1 MLLIFQGLNNQLE
14 GASYT
19 FGCSWS
25 MYLGGCKYG
34 KGGLNPSI
42 NKFRMSNSASAKE
55 ESEVAEA
62 MHRLA
67 DDITP
72 LYAKVAP
79 QSFANM
85 TGMPLMRHL
94 KGLKR

>member
-1 MLLIFQGLNNQLE
+1 MQGLNDE
-14 GASYT
+14 WSGASYT

-25 MYLGGCKYG
+25 MYFDGCKYG
-34 KGGLNPSI
+34 KGGLNTNI
-42 NKFRMSNSASAKE
+42 NKFRLSTTADRKE

-79 QSFANM
+79 QSYANM
-85 TGMPLMRHL
+85 TGIPYLIHHL
-94 KGLKR
+94 KAL